1 MAKMPRLGMGTLE
14 DYESLALGGL
24 QADNLS
30 PWIHVK
36 ESQISVDYTVTCY
49 LWLISW

>member
-1 MAKMPRLGMGTLE
+1 MAEMFRLGMGTWQ
-14 DYESLALGGL
+14 DYESLEGL

-36 ESQISVDYTVTCY
+36 ESEISVDYTVTCY
-49 LWLISW
+49 LLFISW